1 MIYSPM
7 ILDLNLNLVQSELH
21 ISIKQVSL
29 QPNEEHINFKL
40 IKYNHFLIQ
49 ELADMN
55 LYRG

>member
-1 MIYSPM
+1 M
-7 ILDLNLNLVQSELH
+7 ILDLNLQIVQSELH
-21 ISIKQVSL
+21 ISIKQVNL
-29 QPNEEHINFKL
+29 QPNEQNISFKL